1 MSIQTF
7 ADHTGDNST
16 TSFAFSFP
24 YLDDS
29 HVVVQ
34 VDQASVSGGAFVT
47 KALTTDYTIQTSP
60 TSAIIFN
67 SAPATGDRIRIKR
80 DSASNTALVDFE
92 NGSVL
97 TEVELD
103 RAYLHNLYLNEEIEE
118 GSGKNVMTKNSAGNF
133 EADLAKIV
141 DVADPTLAQDAATK
155 NYVDTRG
162 LQDFDGSNTT
172 SDVNLNNNKLT
183 NVTDPGSNQDAAT
196 KNYVDT
202 QDALQVT
209 KAGDSMSGNL
219 AMGGNDITG
228 VNSVRDLIAP
238 AAGSHATNKTYVDA
252 GDADQ
257 VNKTGDSMTGALAM
271 GDNKITG
278 LATPTA
284 TADATNKSYVDAEI
298 ATTLATGVA
307 GGPIGTANIAD
318 DAVTADKIANTAV
331 TPGAYTAT
339 NLTVDAQGRITAA
352 ANGSA
357 SPTAAEVK
365 TLYESNADTNEFDD
379 AEQTK
384 LAGIAAGATVNSSDA
399 TLLAR
404 ANHTGT
410 QTLSTIS
417 DAGTAAANNTGDF
430 ATAAQGLLADS
441 AVQNGDSSIALT
453 STTGNVNMEIGGA
466 TGFKA
471 FIDLKNPSTDDYDV
485 RVISDDSTTLETVH
499 TSRARIEGHNS
510 LGLCAGD
517 TSGGTPIPEMV
528 TIKDGNIGIGGAPSS
543 TAATTLLV
551 SHIDSKF
558 VATGSNNS
566 TVWSQSPQG
575 SAYFILYTQSAAT
588 DQKRVNMAVDQGG
601 DGGGLGQF
609 GITWV
614 DDDTTPGE
622 GLIFKTDGSLTI
634 GGAFS
639 ASSKS
644 FKIDHP
650 LASKKDTHHLVH
662 MSVESP
668 QADLIYRG
676 KVSLVDGVAQVNI
689 DTASGMT
696 EGTFVALCTDVQ
708 CFTSNESNWDAVK
721 GSVAGNIL
729 TINCQDSSSTATIS
743 WMVVGERQ
751 DQQIL
756 DTNLTDENGKVI
768 VEPAK

>member
-1 MSIQTF
+1 MAITK
-7 ADHTGDNST
+7 TNSNMI
-16 TSFAFSFP
+16 SD
-24 YLDDS
+24 LDAGS
-29 HVVVQ
+29 TY
-34 VDQASVSGGAFVT
+34 A
-47 KALTTDYTIQTSP
+47 
-60 TSAIIFN
+60 
-67 SAPATGDRIRIKR
+67 
-80 DSASNTALVDFE
+80 SAS
-92 NGSVL
+92 
-97 TEVELD
+97 
-103 RAYLHNLYLNEEIEE
+103 
-118 GSGKNVMTKNSAGNF
+118 
-133 EADLAKIV
+133 
-141 DVADPTLAQDAATK
+141 DVAT
-155 NYVDTRG
+155 
-162 LQDFDGSNTT
+162 NT
-172 SDVNLNNNKLT
+172 
-183 NVTDPGSNQDAAT
+183 
-196 KNYVDT
+196 
-202 QDALQVT
+202 
-209 KAGDSMSGNL
+209 
-219 AMGGNDITG
+219 
-228 VNSVRDLIAP
+228 
-238 AAGSHATNKTYVDA
+238 
-252 GDADQ
+252 
-257 VNKTGDSMTGALAM
+257 
-271 GDNKITG
+271 
-278 LATPTA
+278 
-284 TADATNKSYVDAEI
+284 
-298 ATTLATGVA
+298 
-307 GGPIGTANIAD
+307 
-318 DAVTADKIANTAV
+318 
-331 TPGAYTAT
+331 
-339 NLTVDAQGRITAA
+339 
-352 ANGSA
+352 
-357 SPTAAEVK
+357 
-365 TLYESNADTNEFDD
+365 
-379 AEQTK
+379 TK

>member
-16 TSFAFSFP
+16 TSFAFTFP

-47 KALTTDYTIQTSP
+47 KTLTTDYTIQTSP

-118 GSGKNVMTKNSAGNF
+118 GSGKNVMTKNSSGNF

-141 DVADPTLAQDAATK
+141 DLADPTLAQDAATK

-162 LQDFDGSNTT
+162 LQDFDGANTT
-172 SDVNLNNNKLT
+172 SDVNLNSNKLT

-209 KAGDSMSGNL
+209 KAGDSMSGDL

-257 VNKTGDSMTGALAM
+257 VNKTGDSMTGPLAM

-318 DAVTADKIANTAV
+318 DAVTADKLANTAV
-331 TPGAYTAT
+331 TPGSYTNT
-339 NLTVDAQGRITAA
+339 NITVDQQGRITAA
-352 ANGSA
+352 ATGSSGA
-357 SPTAAEVK
+357 PTAAEVK

-399 TLLAR
+399 TLLER
-404 ANHTGT
+404 ANHAGT
-410 QTLSTIS
+410 QTAATITDFDAEVANNSAVTANTSKVTNATHTGDVTGSGELTLATVNTNIGSFTNASVTVNAKGLITAASSGSSSSAYSSSWTSVSANGTSYSFTHNLGTKDLIINAYYATSNAGANQEHVNIYRRDYGCFISFTSTNQITVTVGS
-417 DAGTAAANNTGDF
+417 DAFG
-430 ATAAQGLLADS
+430 S
-441 AVQNGDSSIALT
+441 WS
-453 STTGNVNMEIGGA
+453 
-466 TGFKA
+466 
-471 FIDLKNPSTDDYDV
+471 
-485 RVISDDSTTLETVH
+485 
-499 TSRARIEGHNS
+499 
-510 LGLCAGD
+510 
-517 TSGGTPIPEMV
+517 SGG
-528 TIKDGNIGIGGAPSS
+528 
-543 TAATTLLV
+543 
-551 SHIDSKF
+551 F
-558 VATGSNNS
+558 VAGSWANKFLK
-566 TVWSQSPQG
+566 VV
-575 SAYFILYTQSAAT
+575 ITQ
-588 DQKRVNMAVDQGG
+588 
-601 DGGGLGQF
+601 
-609 GITWV
+609 
-614 DDDTTPGE
+614 
-622 GLIFKTDGSLTI
+622 
-634 GGAFS
+634 
-639 ASSKS
+639 
-644 FKIDHP
+644 
-650 LASKKDTHHLVH
+650 
-662 MSVESP
+662 
-668 QADLIYRG
+668 
-676 KVSLVDGVAQVNI
+676 
-689 DTASGMT
+689 
-696 EGTFVALCTDVQ
+696 
-708 CFTSNESNWDAVK
+708 
-721 GSVAGNIL
+721 
-729 TINCQDSSSTATIS
+729 
-743 WMVVGERQ
+743 
-751 DQQIL
+751 
-756 DTNLTDENGKVI
+756 
-768 VEPAK
+768 

>member
-1 MSIQTF
+1 MANTFVDYTVSASQT
-7 ADHTGDNST
+7 D
-16 TSFAFSFP
+16 FAFSFP

-34 VDQASVSGGAFVT
+34 LDDSTGSSPGGKFYTVSTG
-47 KALTTDYTIQTSP
+47 DYSIITSP
-60 TSAIIFN
+60 SSLIRFTT
-67 SAPATGDRIRIKR
+67 APETGARIRIKR

-103 RAYLHNLYLNEEIEE
+103 RAYLHNLYLNEEVEE
-118 GSGKNVMTKNSAGNF
+118 GGGKNTMTKNSDGNY

-141 DVADPTLAQDAATK
+141 DLADPTLAQDAATK

-162 LQDFDGSNTT
+162 LQDFDGANTT
-172 SDVNLNNNKLT
+172 SDVNLNSNKLT

-209 KAGDSMSGNL
+209 KAGDSMSGDL

-257 VNKTGDSMTGALAM
+257 VNKTGDSMTGPLAM

-284 TADATNKSYVDAEI
+284 TADATNKSYVDAEV
-298 ATTLATGVA
+298 ATALATGVA

-318 DAVTADKIANTAV
+318 DAVTADKIAHTAV
-331 TPGAYTAT
+331 TPAAYTNA
-339 NLTVDAQGRITAA
+339 NITVDQQGRITAA
-352 ANGSA
+352 ANGSSGTTNLSTTANGTSLTVA
-357 SPTAAEVK
+357 SDTGTDASIPAATTSAWGAMTDEDK
-365 TLYESNADTNEFDD
+365 
-379 AEQTK
+379 TK
-384 LAGIAAGATVNSSDA
+384 LDGIATSATANSSDA
-399 TLLAR
+399 TLLGR
-404 ANHTGT
+404 ANHTGS
-410 QTLSTIS
+410 QAASTIS
-417 DAGTAAANNTGDF
+417 DFDTEVANNTAVTANTAKVGLTDNSI
-430 ATAAQGLLADS
+430 TAARISD
-441 AVQNGDSSIALT
+441 
-453 STTGNVNMEIGGA
+453 
-466 TGFKA
+466 
-471 FIDLKNPSTDDYDV
+471 TDDQFLVD
-485 RVISDDSTTLETVH
+485 
-499 TSRARIEGHNS
+499 
-510 LGLCAGD
+510 D
-517 TSGGTPIPEMV
+517 TSAQKKVVVNEAGADVDFRVEGNANSNLIS
-528 TIKDGNIGIGGAPSS
+528 TIGSSNNVGIGGAPSG
-543 TAATTLLV
+543 TASTTLLV
-551 SHIDSKF
+551 SGIDSKF
-558 VATGSNNS
+558 VSTGSNNN
-566 TVWSQSPQG
+566 TVWSQSPLG
-575 SAYFILYTQSAAT
+575 SPYFILYAQSATAN
-588 DQKRVNMAVDQGG
+588 QKRVNMSVSHLG
-601 DGGGLGQF
+601 DGGGNGQWET
-609 GITWV
+609 TWV
-614 DDDTTPGE
+614 NDDSSAGE
-622 GLIFKTDGSLTI
+622 AMIFKTDGSLTI
-634 GGAFS
+634 GGAFT

-650 LASKKDTHHLVH
+650 LVSKKDTHHLLH

-676 KVSLVDGVAQVNI
+676 KVTLVDGAAQVNI

-708 CFTSNESNWDAVK
+708 CFTSNESDWDAVK
-721 GSVAGNIL
+721 GNVTENIL
-729 TINCQDSSSTATIS
+729 TINCQNSSSTATIS

-756 DTNLTDENGKVI
+756 DASLTDENGKVI